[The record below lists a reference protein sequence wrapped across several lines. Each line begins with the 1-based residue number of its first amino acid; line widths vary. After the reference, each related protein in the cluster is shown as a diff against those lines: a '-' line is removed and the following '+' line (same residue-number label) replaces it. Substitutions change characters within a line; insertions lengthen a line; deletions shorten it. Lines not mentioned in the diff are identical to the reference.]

1 MHTGCKC
8 LSFLAGAL
16 LFTAIAALGA
26 CGAGA
31 AAGTEQ
37 TVKSRVEPAIKGLM
51 NQYGIPGASV
61 AIAYQGKMVYQGG
74 IGLSDVAAGEKV
86 TAQTRFRIASV
97 SKALTAVTVLRLFEK
112 SLPTALDQKVF
123 GPQGLL
129 PDAAFPEYAKP
140 KDARVLDITLRD
152 LLQHTSGWGIDGY
165 DPQFDLVNVAREMGV
180 PAPASPRT
188 IIAYMLRHREL
199 GAAPGSQ
206 VMYSNFGYN
215 ILGRIIEYKT
225 GKPYAQAVKDT
236 VLRRAGATSLFIP
249 VASGAIRMP
258 GESAYYDYPNAE
270 PSTSVDGSGR
280 TGPASYVGLD
290 FNSMD
295 AHGGWAGTPADLVRF
310 ALALQGQDG
319 EPGLL
324 SPQTMQ
330 LISQR
335 SPRFPDSQYGLAFNV
350 LDENGVR
357 ILERPGAL
365 VGGTYAIVQM
375 RDDGWTWAL
384 ALNRMPISDP
394 VNLSMDKIA
403 IDLTRTR
410 DAVSKAVDAIAR
422 ASKPGATMASR

>member
-1 MHTGCKC
+1 MHKGFKR
-8 LSFLAGAL
+8 LSFLAGAGL
-16 LFTAIAALGA
+16 LALTTALAAHGAPAEANLKSQVGPAIA
-26 CGAGA
+26 
-31 AAGTEQ
+31 
-37 TVKSRVEPAIKGLM
+37 GLM
-51 NQYGIPGASV
+51 KQYGIPGASV

-74 IGLSDVAAGEKV
+74 FGMSDVAAGEKA

-112 SLPTALDQKVF
+112 SLPAALDDKVF
-123 GPQGLL
+123 GPKGLL

-165 DPQFDLVNVAREMGV
+165 DPQFDLVDVAREMGV

-199 GAAPGSQ
+199 GAAPGKQ

-215 ILGRIIEYKT
+215 ILGRIIEHKT
-225 GKPYAQAVKDT
+225 GKPYAQAVQES
-236 VLRRAGATSLFIP
+236 VLRRAGATSMFIP
-249 VASGAIRMP
+249 AASGAILMP
-258 GESAYYDYPNAE
+258 RESVYYDYPKAE
-270 PSTSVDGSGR
+270 PSPSVDGSGR
-280 TGPASYVGLD
+280 KGPASYVGLN

-310 ALALQGQDG
+310 ALALQGTDG
-319 EPGLL
+319 KPGLL
-324 SPQTMQ
+324 SAQTMK
-330 LISQR
+330 LVAQR
-335 SPRFPDSQYGLAFNV
+335 DPRFPESQYGLVFNV
-350 LDENGVR
+350 LTENGVH

-384 ALNRMPISDP
+384 AMNRMPISDP

-403 IDLTRTR
+403 VDLTKAR
-410 DAVSKAVDAIAR
+410 DDVSLAIDAIAR
-422 ASKPGATMASR
+422 SAKPAASVAAR

>member
-1 MHTGCKC
+1 MHTGCKR
-8 LSFLAGAL
+8 LSLLAGAM
-16 LFTAIAALGA
+16 LFAATAFLGA

-31 AAGTEQ
+31 TDGAEQ
-37 TVKSRVEPAIKGLM
+37 TVRSGVEPAIKGLM

-61 AIAYQGKMVYQGG
+61 AVAYQGKMVYQGG

-86 TAQTRFRIASV
+86 TAQTRFRLASV
-97 SKALTAVTVLRLFEK
+97 SKALTAVTVLRLYEE
-112 SLPTALDQKVF
+112 SLPAALDQKVF

-140 KDARVLDITLRD
+140 KDSRVLDITLRD

-188 IIAYMLRHREL
+188 IIAYMLRHHEL

-236 VLRRAGATSLFIP
+236 VLRRAGAETMFIP
-249 VASGAIRMP
+249 AASGAIRMP
-258 GESAYYDYPNAE
+258 GETVYYDYPNAE
-270 PSTSVDGSGR
+270 LASSVNGSGR
-280 TGPASYVGLD
+280 KGPASYVGLD

-335 SPRFPDSQYGLAFNV
+335 SQRFPDSQYGLAFNV

-403 IDLTRTR
+403 IDLTRAR
-410 DAVSKAVDAIAR
+410 DEVSKAVDAIAR
-422 ASKPGATMASR
+422 ARKPGAATALR

>member
-1 MHTGCKC
+1 MHTGCKR
-8 LSFLAGAL
+8 LSFLAGATL
-16 LFTAIAALGA
+16 LAAMTSLPA
-26 CGAGA
+26 HA
-31 AAGTEQ
+31 APSAPSAQ
-37 TVKSRVEPAIKGLM
+37 TVKSQVDPAIKGLM
-51 NQYGIPGASV
+51 KHYDIPGASV
-61 AIAYQGKMVYQGG
+61 AIAYRGRMVYQGALG
-74 IGLSDVAAGEKV
+74 MSDVAAGEKV

-112 SLPTALDQKVF
+112 SLPAALDRKVF

-152 LLQHTSGWGIDGY
+152 LLQHSSGWGIDGY

-180 PAPASPRT
+180 AAPASPRT
-188 IIAYMLRHREL
+188 IIAYMLRHHDL
-199 GAAPGSQ
+199 GAAPGTQ

-225 GKPYAQAVKDT
+225 GKPYAQAVKKT
-236 VLRRAGATSLFIP
+236 VLRRAGAEAMFIP

-258 GESAYYDYPNAE
+258 GEAIYYDYPNAE
-270 PSTSVDGSGR
+270 LSTSVNGSGR
-280 TGPASYVGLD
+280 KGPASYVGLD

-295 AHGGWAGTPADLVRF
+295 AHGGWAGTPTDLVRF
-310 ALALQGQDG
+310 ALALQGKDG
-319 EPGLL
+319 KPGLL
-324 SPQTMQ
+324 PPQTMK
-330 LISQR
+330 LVSQR
-335 SPRFPDSQYGLAFNV
+335 NPRFPDSQYGLAFNV
-350 LDENGVR
+350 LDEHGVR

-394 VNLSMDKIA
+394 VNLSMDRIA
-403 IDLTRTR
+403 IDLTRAR

-422 ASKPGATMASR
+422 SGKPGAAMALR

>member
-1 MHTGCKC
+1 MLKGCKR
-8 LSFLAGAL
+8 LSFLVSAT
-16 LFTAIAALGA
+16 LFATVASLGA

-51 NQYGIPGASV
+51 EQYGIPGASV

-74 IGLSDVAAGEKV
+74 IGLSDVATGEKV
-86 TAQTRFRIASV
+86 TAQTRFRFASV

-112 SLPTALDQKVF
+112 SLPEALDQKVF

-129 PDAAFPEYAKP
+129 PDAAFPEYARP

-180 PAPASPRT
+180 AAPASPRT
-188 IIAYMLRHREL
+188 IIAYMLRHHEL
-199 GAAPGSQ
+199 GATPGSQ

-225 GKPYAQAVKDT
+225 GKPYVQAVKDT
-236 VLRRAGATSLFIP
+236 VLRRAGATSMFIP
-249 VASGAIRMP
+249 AASGAIRMP
-258 GESAYYDYPNAE
+258 GETVYYDYPNAE
-270 PSTSVDGSGR
+270 LSPSVNGNGR
-280 TGPASYVGLD
+280 KGPASYVGLD

-310 ALALQGQDG
+310 ALALQGKDG
-319 EPGLL
+319 KPALL
-324 SPQTMQ
+324 SPQTMK
-330 LISQR
+330 LVSQR
-335 SPRFPDSQYGLAFNV
+335 SPRFHNSQYGLAFNV
-350 LDENGVR
+350 LDENGVH

-403 IDLTRTR
+403 IDLTRAR
-410 DAVSKAVDAIAR
+410 DEVSKAVDAVAR
-422 ASKPGATMASR
+422 SGKPNAAMASR

>member
-1 MHTGCKC
+1 MHTGCTRP
-8 LSFLAGAL
+8 LFLAGAM
-16 LFTAIAALGA
+16 LFAAIASLGA

-31 AAGTEQ
+31 EAGQ
-37 TVKSRVEPAIKGLM
+37 TIKSQVEPAIKGLM
-51 NQYGIPGASV
+51 TQYGVPGASV
-61 AIAYQGKMVYQGG
+61 AIAYRGKMVYQGG

-97 SKALTAVTVLRLFEK
+97 SKALTAVTVLRLFEE
-112 SLPTALDQKVF
+112 SLPAALDQKVF

-140 KDARVLDITLRD
+140 KDPRVLDITLRD
-152 LLQHTSGWGIDGY
+152 LLQHTSGWSIDGY

-188 IIAYMLRHREL
+188 IIAYMLGHHQL

-225 GKPYAQAVKDT
+225 GKPYAQAVQET
-236 VLRRAGATSLFIP
+236 VLRRAGADAMFIP
-249 VASGAIRMP
+249 AASGAIRMP
-258 GESAYYDYPNAE
+258 AETVYYDYPNAE
-270 PSTSVDGSGR
+270 PASSVDGSGR
-280 TGPASYVGLD
+280 KGPASYVGLD

-310 ALALQGQDG
+310 ALALQQTNGK
-319 EPGLL
+319 PGLL
-324 SPQTMQ
+324 SPETMK
-330 LISQR
+330 LVSQR

-394 VNLSMDKIA
+394 VNLSLDKIA
-403 IDLTRTR
+403 IDLTRAR
-410 DAVSKAVDAIAR
+410 DEVSKAVDAIAR
-422 ASKPGATMASR
+422 SGKPVAAMALR